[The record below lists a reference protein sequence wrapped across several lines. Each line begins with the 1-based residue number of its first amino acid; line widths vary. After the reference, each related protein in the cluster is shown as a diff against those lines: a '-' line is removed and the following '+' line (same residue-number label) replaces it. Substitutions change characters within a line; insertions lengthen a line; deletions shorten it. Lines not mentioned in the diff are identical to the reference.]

1 MQSIQRHDALI
12 LLRHSLSAPKVMHTL
27 RSSPS
32 FDHSQLLELDKIL
45 RECLCNLLNADMSD
59 NQWLQATL
67 PVRRGGLGI
76 RSISQLAPSA
86 FLASYNST
94 RELQLQ
100 ILGNHVASVDLD
112 YVSAESLWSSGL
124 QIGVP
129 VGPAAC
135 YQKHWDGPVVERSY
149 TRLQE
154 SLTDVRE
161 RARLLAV
168 SAPRSSDW
176 LNALPIASCGLRL
189 DDEAVRIAAGL
200 RLGTKLCEPHVCIC
214 GSAVDPRGHH
224 GLSCR
229 KSSGRTSR
237 HHNLNDIVCRA
248 LAKAEIPA
256 IKEPSGLSRSDG
268 KRPDGMTQIPWVGG
282 KSLLWDV
289 TVCDTLAA
297 SYLDVSSVSA
307 GGVAEQAADRK
318 ITKYSNLSSDYSF
331 APLAFETLGP
341 LNKEGEEFLS
351 ILGKRLVT
359 VTGDKR
365 EPSFLRQ
372 RISICIQRFNS
383 VCVKGTFNSN
393 PVLLHN
399 NASSLHSQCF

>member
-1 MQSIQRHDALI
+1 
-12 LLRHSLSAPKVMHTL
+12 
-27 RSSPS
+27 
-32 FDHSQLLELDKIL
+32 
-45 RECLCNLLNADMSD
+45 
-59 NQWLQATL
+59 
-67 PVRRGGLGI
+67 
-76 RSISQLAPSA
+76 
-86 FLASYNST
+86 
-94 RELQLQ
+94 
-100 ILGNHVASVDLD
+100 
-112 YVSAESLWSSGL
+112 
-124 QIGVP
+124 
-129 VGPAAC
+129 
-135 YQKHWDGPVVERSY
+135 
-149 TRLQE
+149 
-154 SLTDVRE
+154 
-161 RARLLAV
+161 
-168 SAPRSSDW
+168 
-176 LNALPIASCGLRL
+176 
-189 DDEAVRIAAGL
+189 
-200 RLGTKLCEPHVCIC
+200 
-214 GSAVDPRGHH
+214 
-224 GLSCR
+224 
-229 KSSGRTSR
+229 
-237 HHNLNDIVCRA
+237 
-248 LAKAEIPA
+248 
-256 IKEPSGLSRSDG
+256 
-268 KRPDGMTQIPWVGG
+268 MTQIPWVGG

-318 ITKYSNLSSDYSF
+318 NAKYSNLSSDYSF